1 MEYKGLY
8 ILLRLSDRVS
18 YYTNYDIQ
26 GVALSISEVISE
38 EENFYQIP
46 LYAVAEQ
53 GTGDDK
59 GQYRVISEPFF
70 SVQEAKDWIDDTNY
84 LNSLSKKE

>member
-18 YYTNYDIQ
+18 YYTNYDTNGI
-26 GVALSISEVISE
+26 ALSISEVISE
-38 EENFYQIP
+38 EDNFYQVPI
-46 LYAVAEQ
+46 YAVAEQ
-53 GTGDDK
+53 GTGDDE

-70 SVQEAKDWIDDTNY
+70 SVEEAKDWIDDYHY
-84 LNSLSKKE
+84 LKSDS

>member
-18 YYTNYDIQ
+18 YYTNYDAQ
-26 GVALSISEVISE
+26 GIALSISEVISE
-38 EENFYQIP
+38 DEDFYQVP

-53 GTGDDK
+53 GTGDDE

-70 SVQEAKDWIDDTNY
+70 SVDEAKEWIDEYHY
-84 LNSLSKKE
+84 LKEDSKKE

>member
-18 YYTNYDIQ
+18 YYTNYDTNGI
-26 GVALSISEVISE
+26 ALSISEVISE
-38 EENFYQIP
+38 EDNFYQVP

-53 GTGDDK
+53 GTGDDE

-70 SVQEAKDWIDDTNY
+70 SVEDAKDWIDDYRY
-84 LNSLSKKE
+84 LKSDS

>member
-18 YYTNYDIQ
+18 YYENFDNV
-26 GVALSISEVISE
+26 GNALSISEVISE

-46 LYAVAEQ
+46 IYAVAEQ
-53 GTGDDK
+53 GTGDDT
-59 GQYRVISEPFF
+59 GQYRVIAEPFF
-70 SVQEAKDWIDDTNY
+70 TTFEAKDWIDNY
-84 LNSLSKKE
+84 KNS

>member
-1 MEYKGLY
+1 MEYKGFY

-26 GVALSISEVISE
+26 GIALSISEVISE
-38 EENFYQIP
+38 EEDFYQIP

-53 GTGDDK
+53 GTGDDA
-59 GQYRVISEPFF
+59 GQYRVIAEPFF
-70 SVQEAKDWIDDTNY
+70 TTSEAKDWIDDY
-84 LNSLSKKE
+84 KNS